1 MSQDPKLRKKLKSEP
16 GYKVGYAKPPEE
28 TRFKPGQSG
37 NPNGRP
43 KGSKNKR
50 SGLSEETLKEIVL
63 AEAYRVIPV
72 KDGDRSVTLPMVH
85 AIVRSMALSAAKGQ
99 HRAQKLFTE
108 MLAVTEAS
116 RRADHEQWLETAIGY
131 KVAWTNELERRKR
144 HRITDLP
151 EPVPHPDHIEI
162 DFAQNTV
169 RVVGPAT
176 KEEKAA
182 LDEVIANKHILLKEL
197 RETFQAIKETS
208 SPKKKR
214 KLKKKRDEQME
225 LIGFINKLAPPQIDD
240 DDDKRGGM
248 LSASHSQRRVTGER
262 SMTPSA

>member
-1 MSQDPKLRKKLKSEP
+1 MSRDRELRKKLKGSP
-16 GYKVGYAKPPEE
+16 GYDVGYAKPPVE

-50 SGLSEETLKEIVL
+50 SGTSEEPLKEIVL

-72 KDGDRSVTLPMVH
+72 KDGDRSVTLPMAQ
-85 AIVRSMALSAAKGQ
+85 AIVRSIALSAAKGQ

-108 MLAVTEAS
+108 MLAQTEAS
-116 RRADHEQWLETAIGY
+116 RRADHEQWLETAIEY
-131 KVAWTNELERRKR
+131 KVGWTNELERRER
-144 HRITDLP
+144 LGITDLP
-151 EPVPHPDHIEI
+151 EPFPHPDHIEI

-182 LDEVIANKHILLKEL
+182 LDEVIANKHFLLKEL
-197 RETFQAIKETS
+197 GETLQAIEETS
-208 SPKKKR
+208 SPKEKR
-214 KLKKKRDEQME
+214 KLKKKLDEQME
-225 LIGFINKLAPPQIDD
+225 LIRFINKLAPPQIDD
-240 DDDKRGGM
+240 DDDK
-248 LSASHSQRRVTGER
+248 
-262 SMTPSA
+262 